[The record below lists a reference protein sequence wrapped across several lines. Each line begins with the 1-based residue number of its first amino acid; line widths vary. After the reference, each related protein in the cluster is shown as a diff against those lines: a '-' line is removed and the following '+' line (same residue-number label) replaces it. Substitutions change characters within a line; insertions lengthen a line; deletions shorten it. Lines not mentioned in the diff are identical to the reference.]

1 MGSKEH
7 GNSCLLNSYTTIEGL
22 SYCGN
27 RWGKKM
33 LLVAGAGDHGGVNH
47 DGKPQPS
54 PTGREYK
61 PEQTAQTG

>member
-1 MGSKEH
+1 
-7 GNSCLLNSYTTIEGL
+7 
-22 SYCGN
+22 
-27 RWGKKM
+27 M
-33 LLVAGAGDHGGVNH
+33 LLVAGAGDHDHHDHGGVNH